1 MNAFTRYSFDFLV
14 KGSAITHLEM
24 KWHQPQRL
32 WKYWYESIDLPRL
45 TSHEHEMCLARNCK
59 KWNRKNEGCNLELA
73 AETVRGITIVSQ
85 IDDSKNFTYLTDFLP
100 KEMKSS
106 NTASSWN
113 QFSRSSAWF
122 WFSTCPNWE
131 GKMTHRISGKK
142 EQRMTLIITNIQHQT
157 CEIWLT
163 RSVRAFLPPFL
174 ENKSKWIVISHL
186 EWFQLF
192 WFVPVSPSL

>member
-1 MNAFTRYSFDFLV
+1 MKCVWQGIVKNGTAKMKVATWNSKGHNHCFTNRWFKKIYLS
-14 KGSAITHLEM
+14 H
-24 KWHQPQRL
+24 
-32 WKYWYESIDLPRL
+32 RL
-45 TSHEHEMCLARNCK
+45 TL
-59 KWNRKNEGCNLELA
+59 
-73 AETVRGITIVSQ
+73 
-85 IDDSKNFTYLTDFLP
+85 FLP

-192 WFVPVSPSL
+192 WFFVCFSLPPKLQFSMVPPTAIFPFG